1 MTKMMTK
8 LLTKTTKKL
17 TLLCLVMTLLV
28 ALSVVFTAIFGINT
42 AARISDQTTV
52 NVKMS
57 AVYYR
62 DDTKREAVEK
72 VCEDVFKAQK
82 LNVWYVYNSQMSG
95 DECELMYVFSEK
107 ANVAEAKVAL
117 EQAFAADAY
126 DGAFISVE
134 TGKEVVKTVI
144 APVTLIRAAIAVV
157 VFAIF
162 AFIYTWI
169 TYGWSNAIVT
179 VSSIVLSCLLTA
191 ALILLVRIPV
201 TVSAVYVCVIAAML
215 AGVLV
220 SFNINKIRADET
232 DSSIEE
238 KVIKAVAVKEIF
250 ATAILL
256 GGALVL
262 VGAIA
267 TWAVRRFALCA
278 LIGVLV
284 SAAVALFVAPA
295 LQLPLLE
302 KQAKADA
309 ERTKYGYVGAKKAEK
324 AEEAEE

>member
-1 MTKMMTK
+1 MMTK

-17 TLLCLVMTLLV
+17 TLLCLVMTLIV

-62 DDTKREAVEK
+62 DDTKREAVENL
-72 VCEDVFKAQK
+72 CEKTFKDHK
-82 LNVWYVYNSQMSG
+82 LNVCYVYNSQMSG
-95 DECELMYVFSEK
+95 DECELMYVFDEK
-107 ANVAEAKVAL
+107 ADVTAAKAAL
-117 EQAFAADAY
+117 EKAFEADAY

-134 TGKEVVKTVI
+134 TGKETVKAVI
-144 APVTLIRAAIAVV
+144 APVTIIRAAIAVV
-157 VFAIF
+157 VFAIL
-162 AFIYTWI
+162 AFVYAWI
-169 TYGWSNAIVT
+169 RYGWTNAVVT
-179 VSSIVLSCLLTA
+179 VGSIALSCLLTA

-201 TVSAVYVCVIAAML
+201 TVSAVYVCAIAAML

-220 SFNINKIRADET
+220 SISVNKIRADET
-232 DSSIEE
+232 ADSVEE
-238 KVIKAVAVKEIF
+238 KIVKAVAAKEIL
-250 ATAILL
+250 ATAIVL

-267 TWAVRRFALCA
+267 TWAVRWFALCA
-278 LIGVLV
+278 LIGVVV
-284 SAAVALFVAPA
+284 SSAVALFVAPA

-302 KQAKADA
+302 RQAKADA

-324 AEEAEE
+324 EEVEE